1 MVASRHVELHKF
13 RDGLD
18 AELQVVR
25 TRSVRARSPTRQRV
39 GLEGLYLQIA
49 KMGAALSKVQHA
61 MHIRADD
68 DDSAPALH
76 RRPAATATSTAA
88 FHGLQAWDDNAYRFN
103 DR

>member
-1 MVASRHVELHKF
+1 
-13 RDGLD
+13 
-18 AELQVVR
+18 
-25 TRSVRARSPTRQRV
+25 
-39 GLEGLYLQIA
+39 
-49 KMGAALSKVQHA
+49 MGAALSKVQHA

-68 DDSAPALH
+68 DDSAPAPH